1 MLRERISVLVPTLN
15 EEGNVADLVRRLD
28 VSFRA
33 ADIEYEVIFIDDHS
47 TDGTRAEV
55 EKLSHSYPV
64 SFHLKKGKRGKAHSI
79 LEGFDFVRFE
89 TIAMIDA
96 DLQYPPEALPEM
108 CAQLHRGLDIVVA
121 NRVERE
127 TSLARRILS
136 RGFALVF
143 SKFLHGLDVDV
154 QSGMKVFRAR
164 IAREVK
170 IAPDPWTFDLEFL
183 LTARNYGYEI
193 GGHSIIFSERKSGES
208 KIVFW
213 KAIREIGWNAV
224 KLRFRG
230 RPPLRIHPEAV
241 PAGKIQG
248 MIGAGIAHKR
258 KRFVTHSTLPH
269 HFSALHTFV
278 SWQKV
283 VLIGIA
289 FAFALGMLFRPMATL
304 IAATAVLTSI
314 YFFDVLFNAFFV
326 VRSLR
331 RPPEISFSDKEL
343 AAIRDERLPLYS
355 ILCPLYREAHI
366 LPGFLEAIG
375 KLDWPKEKLEALL
388 LLEENDE
395 ETIRAATEMN
405 LPSFVRVVVVPHSEP
420 KTKPKACN
428 YGLSMTRGEYVVI
441 YDAEDIPD
449 PLQLKK
455 AYLGFQTL
463 SRDVWCLQAK
473 LNYFNANQNIL
484 TRLFTAEY
492 SLWFDVTLPGLQSV
506 ATSIPLGG
514 TSNHFRREDLL
525 ELEGWDPFN
534 VTEDCDLG
542 ARIFTRGHRTAII
555 DSVTLEEANSK
566 VGNWIRQR
574 SRWIKGYMQT
584 YLVHMR
590 QPVTF
595 FRDNGIHA
603 LLFQFIVGGK
613 IAFMLINPILWL
625 QTIAYFA
632 FRSIA
637 GPTIEALYPPVVFY
651 MAVVSLVFG
660 NFLAMYYYM
669 IGCAKREKWEL
680 MKWVFLIPFYWLLVS
695 VAAMVAAYQLLVKPH
710 YWEKTTHGL
719 HLLKR
724 KKKPIDGISEKKTE
738 NVLEPSIHLSPEH
751 FLVTSVHAFARGI
764 RKYALQ
770 AVSWM
775 SDRYERATGFL
786 QKIPSQQYLKS
797 LWDFAC
803 SAEGFFVMATFVS
816 NVLNFLFNAFL
827 GRALSFEMLGM
838 IALLNTL
845 WYLALVF
852 INPFATT
859 INREVSYLSAKNGT
873 SEARAF
879 WVSVMRIGLIASL
892 FATALWLFAVPALS
906 RFFHVSD
913 SLLLLSFAPLFAG
926 GLIAFGN
933 FGYLQGS
940 LRFRA
945 AAGLSLI
952 EAGSKLLLVFGF
964 VSFGWSEYAYFSI
977 PLSVT
982 LAAMSSFLFIPR
994 AGTVLLSTPQS
1005 RAFPIEFFSAAVLVT
1020 VSTAMFTTVDVLLA
1034 KHFMSERD
1042 AGAYALLSLV
1052 GKIVFFLGTMPNM
1065 FMVTFVGRN
1074 RGLGKG
1080 TKKIFW
1086 ILYGISCCV
1095 VAGSVLFLGFFDGMF
1110 SIFLFGKK
1118 IVAVL
1123 PFLPLYTI
1131 AIAFFTLSTIIVTYH
1146 LARKRYIFVLAA
1158 LLMSI
1163 SEAAG
1168 IVLFH
1173 GSLDHIVRSVFLS
1186 SVFGWIVLTLL
1197 HVMEPSFRFFERA
1210 TRDFL
1215 DAFRGRLPEVLS
1227 DIHGKRVL
1235 IFNWRDT
1242 QHAYGGGAEVYVE
1255 EIAKRWVADGHVVT
1269 MFCGNDGHQ
1278 SRHETRHGIH
1288 IVRRGGF
1295 YLVYLWA
1302 MVYYFARF
1310 RGKYDMI
1317 IDCEN
1322 GIPFFTPLYVK
1333 EPVVCLLHHVH
1344 QEVFFQFLS
1353 KPFALLASFL
1363 EKTLMPMV
1371 YSNVPFV
1378 TVSPSSQHEMELLGI
1393 GKAGISIVYPGVRLD
1408 EFVPSE
1414 QKTDRPTLLY
1424 LGRLKAYKSVGVLL
1438 HAFKKVL
1445 MERPEAKL
1453 IIAGDGDDEA
1463 RLKQL
1468 AFETLRLGVDRVEFT
1483 GRVSEEEKK
1492 RLLQESWMLVNPSMM
1507 EGWGIVAIE
1516 ANACGTPV
1524 IASDVPG
1531 LRDSV
1536 KNPHSGFLVPYGDVD
1551 AFAEKILLLI
1561 RNRELRT
1568 NMNVDARKWAE
1579 QFDWNVSSTRMFEA
1593 VSVRNDD
1600 RFV

>member
-15 EEGNVADLVRRLD
+15 EEGNVADLVRRVD

-47 TDGTRAEV
+47 TDGTRTEV
-55 EKLSHSYPV
+55 EKLSKTYPV
-64 SFHLKKGKRGKAHSI
+64 FFHLKKGNRGKAYSI
-79 LEGFDFVRFE
+79 LEGFDYAHFE

-96 DLQYPPEALPEM
+96 DLQYPPEALPDM
-108 CAQLHRGLDIVVA
+108 CAKLHHGFDIVVA
-121 NRVERE
+121 NRIERE
-127 TSLARRILS
+127 TSLLRRVLS

-143 SKFLHGLDVDV
+143 SRFLHGLDVDV

-164 IAREVK
+164 VAHEVK
-170 IAPDPWTFDLEFL
+170 ITPDPWTFDLEFL

-193 GGHSIIFSERKSGES
+193 GGQTIAFAERTSGES

-224 KLRFRG
+224 KLRFRE
-230 RPPLRIHPEAV
+230 RAPLRIHPETV
-241 PAGKIQG
+241 GAGKVQG
-248 MIGAGIAHKR
+248 MLGAGVAHNR
-258 KRFVTHSTLPH
+258 KRFVTHSTLAH
-269 HFSALHTFV
+269 HSSALHTFV
-278 SWQKV
+278 SWQKIV
-283 VLIGIA
+283 VISIA
-289 FAFALGMLFRPMATL
+289 LAFVVGVLLRPISTL
-304 IAATAVLTSI
+304 IAVTAILTSI
-314 YFFDVLFNAFFV
+314 YFLDVLFNAFFV
-326 VRSLR
+326 VRSLKK
-331 RPPEISFSDKEL
+331 PPEVSFSDEEL
-343 AAIRDERLPLYS
+343 ATLRDEQLPLYS

-366 LPGFLEAIG
+366 LPGFLDAIG
-375 KLDWPKEKLEALL
+375 KIDWPKEKLEALL
-388 LLEENDE
+388 LLEENDQ
-395 ETIRAATEMN
+395 ETIDAATEMN
-405 LPSFVRVVVVPHSEP
+405 LPSFVRIVVVPHSEP

-525 ELEGWDPFN
+525 ALEGWDPFN

-590 QPVTF
+590 QPGKF

-603 LLFQFIVGGK
+603 LLFQFVVGGK
-613 IAFMLINPILWL
+613 IAFMLINPLLWL
-625 QTIAYFA
+625 QTILYFA
-632 FRSIA
+632 FRPVV
-637 GPTIEALYPPVVFY
+637 GPAIEALYPPVVFY
-651 MAVVSLVFG
+651 MAVVSLIFG

-695 VAAMVAAYQLLVKPH
+695 VAAVMAAYQLLVKPH

-724 KKKPIDGISEKKTE
+724 KKKTLDGASEKKVE
-738 NVLEPSIHLSPEH
+738 KVLGPSIRVSPEN
-751 FLVTSVHAFARGI
+751 FFATSLQRGTRGVLRYFSNTFSWI
-764 RKYALQ
+764 SGQSRSIGALLRKFSSREYTRPIL
-770 AVSWM
+770 
-775 SDRYERATGFL
+775 
-786 QKIPSQQYLKS
+786 
-797 LWDFAC
+797 DFAF
-803 SAEGFFVMATFVS
+803 SAEGLFVIATFLS
-816 NVLNFLFNAFL
+816 NVLNFAFNAFL
-827 GRALSFEMLGM
+827 GRMLSFETLGM

-852 INPFATT
+852 ISPFSTT
-859 INREVSYLSAKNGT
+859 INREVSYLSARNGEK
-873 SEARAF
+873 EALVF
-879 WVSVMRIGLIASL
+879 WASIMRIGLIASV
-892 FATALWLFAVPALS
+892 FVTALWLFAVPALS
-906 RFFHVSD
+906 RFFHVGD
-913 SLLLLSFAPLFAG
+913 VLLLFSFAPLLAG
-926 GLIAFGN
+926 GLLAFGN
-933 FGYLQGS
+933 FGYLQGA

-945 AAGLSLI
+945 AAILSLV
-952 EAGSKLLLVFGF
+952 EAGSKLIIALGF
-964 VSFGWSEYAYFSI
+964 VFSGLHEYVYLSI
-977 PLSVT
+977 PVSVI
-982 LAAMSSFLFIPR
+982 LAAFSSFFLIPG
-994 AGTVLLSTPQS
+994 AGKSLLNAPQS
-1005 RAFPIEFFSAAVLVT
+1005 RTFPLEFFSAAILVT

-1034 KHFMSERD
+1034 KHFMSERG
-1042 AGAYALLSLV
+1042 AGEYALLSLV
-1052 GKIVFFLGTMPNM
+1052 GKVIFFLGTMPNM

-1080 TKKIFW
+1080 TKNIFW
-1086 ILYGISCCV
+1086 IIYGLSACV
-1095 VAGSVLFLGFFDGMF
+1095 VAGSVVLLGFFDGALSM
-1110 SIFLFGKK
+1110 FLFGGK
-1118 IVAVL
+1118 VSAVL
-1123 PFLPLYTI
+1123 QFLPMYTI

-1146 LARKRYIFVLAA
+1146 LARKQYIFVFAA
-1158 LLMSI
+1158 LLMSGA
-1163 SEAAG
+1163 EAIG
-1168 IVLFH
+1168 IILFH
-1173 GSLDHIVRSVFLS
+1173 SSLDHIVDSVFLS
-1186 SVFGWIVLTLL
+1186 SLCGWILL
-1197 HVMEPSFRFFERA
+1197 SALHIAEPSFRFFERA
-1210 TRDFL
+1210 VRDFL
-1215 DAFRGRLPEVLS
+1215 DAFRGRFPEETAPLQ
-1227 DIHGKRVL
+1227 GKRVL

-1242 QHAYGGGAEVYVE
+1242 KHAYGGGAEVYVE
-1255 EIAKRWVADGHVVT
+1255 EIAKRWVADGNSVT

-1278 SRHETRHGIH
+1278 SRHETRHGIR

-1295 YLVYLWA
+1295 YLVYVWA
-1302 MVYYFARF
+1302 VIYYFARF
-1310 RGKYDMI
+1310 RGKFDVI

-1344 QEVFFQFLS
+1344 QEVFFQFLP
-1353 KPFALLASFL
+1353 KPLAFLASFL
-1363 EKTLMPMV
+1363 EKTMMPLV
-1371 YSNVPFV
+1371 YSKAPFV
-1378 TVSPSSQHEMELLGI
+1378 TVSQSSQHEMELLGI
-1393 GKAGISIVYPGVRLD
+1393 GKAGISVVHPGVHLD
-1408 EFVPSE
+1408 DFVPVE
-1414 QKTDRPTLLY
+1414 QKSDRPTLLY

-1438 HAFKKVL
+1438 HAFKMVVA
-1445 MERPEAKL
+1445 ERPESKL
-1453 IIAGDGDDEA
+1453 IIAGDGDDEMN
-1463 RLKQL
+1463 LKRL
-1468 AFETLRLGVDRVEFT
+1468 AFETLRLGTDHVEFL

-1492 RLLQESWMLVNPSMM
+1492 KLLQESWMLVNPSMM

-1524 IASDVPG
+1524 IASNVPG

-1536 KNPHSGFLVPYGDVD
+1536 KNPHSGFLVPYGDAD

-1561 RNRELRT
+1561 RDRELRL
-1568 NMNVDARKWAE
+1568 NMNISAREWAE
-1579 QFDWNVSSTRMFEA
+1579 RFDWNLSSAQLLEV
-1593 VSVRNDD
+1593 VSVRDEN
-1600 RFV
+1600 RPL

>member
-366 LPGFLEAIG
+366 LSGFLEAIG

-590 QPVTF
+590 QPVRF

-603 LLFQFIVGGK
+603 LLFQFVVGGK

-637 GPTIEALYPPVVFY
+637 GPTIEALYPPTVFY

-695 VAAMVAAYQLLVKPH
+695 VAAVMAAYQLLVKPH

-724 KKKPIDGISEKKTE
+724 KKKSVDAVSIKKTDK
-738 NVLEPSIHLSPEH
+738 VLEPSIHMASKNSLS
-751 FLVTSVHAFARGI
+751 TQWNACVHGI
-764 RKYALQ
+764 STRYSS
-770 AVSWM
+770 AVSWIVGQSRFVGGM
-775 SDRYERATGFL
+775 LRRYSFGEYAKMMLDF
-786 QKIPSQQYLKS
+786 S
-797 LWDFAC
+797 L
-803 SAEGFFVMATFVS
+803 SAEGLFVIATFLS
-816 NVLNFLFNAFL
+816 NVLNFAFNAFL
-827 GRALSFEMLGM
+827 GRVLSFETLGM

-852 INPFATT
+852 ISPFATT
-859 INREVSYLSAKNGT
+859 INREVSYLSARNGEK
-873 SEARAF
+873 EALAF
-879 WVSVMRIGLIASL
+879 WASVMRIGLIASV
-892 FATALWLFAVPALS
+892 FVTALWLFAVPALS

-913 SLLLLSFAPLFAG
+913 ILLLISFAPLLAG
-926 GLIAFGN
+926 GLLAFGN

-945 AAGLSLI
+945 AAVLSLI
-952 EAGSKLLLVFGF
+952 EAGSKFVVALGF
-964 VSFGWSEYAYFSI
+964 VFSGLGEYVYLSI
-977 PLSVT
+977 PISVV
-982 LAAMSSFLFIPR
+982 LAAFSSFFLIPR
-994 AGTVLLSTPQS
+994 SGSALVRAPQTRS
-1005 RAFPIEFFSAAVLVT
+1005 FPIEFFSAAILVT
-1020 VSTAMFTTVDVLLA
+1020 VSTAMFTTMDVLLA
-1034 KHFMSERD
+1034 KHFMSERG
-1042 AGAYALLSLV
+1042 AGEYALLSLV
-1052 GKIVFFLGTMPNM
+1052 GKVIFFLGTMPNM

-1080 TKKIFW
+1080 TKKVFW
-1086 ILYGISCCV
+1086 IIYGISSCV
-1095 VAGSVLFLGFFDGMF
+1095 VAGSVLLLGFFDGVV
-1110 SIFLFGKK
+1110 SEFLFGEK
-1118 IVAVL
+1118 ISAVSR
-1123 PFLPLYTI
+1123 FLPIYAV

-1146 LARKRYIFVLAA
+1146 LARKRYVFVFAV
-1158 LLMSI
+1158 LLMSGAE
-1163 SEAAG
+1163 SVG
-1168 IVLFH
+1168 IILFH
-1173 GSLDHIVRSVFLS
+1173 ESLDHIVDSVFLS
-1186 SVFGWIVLTLL
+1186 SLFGWILL
-1197 HVMEPSFRFFERA
+1197 SILHITEPSFQFLGRA
-1210 TRDFL
+1210 VQDFL
-1215 DAFRGRLPEVLS
+1215 DAFRGRLPELPIPS
-1227 DIHGKRVL
+1227 HGKRVL
-1235 IFNWRDT
+1235 VFNWRDT
-1242 QHAYGGGAEVYVE
+1242 KHAYGGGAEVYVE
-1255 EIAKRWVADGHVVT
+1255 EIAKRWVADGNSVT
-1269 MFCGNDGHQ
+1269 LFCGNDGHQ
-1278 SRHETRHGIH
+1278 PRHETREGIR

-1302 MVYYFARF
+1302 VIYYFARF
-1310 RGKYDMI
+1310 RGKFDVI

-1322 GIPFFTPLYVK
+1322 GVPFFTPLYAK

-1344 QEVFFQFLS
+1344 QEVFFQFLP
-1353 KPFALLASFL
+1353 KPLALLASFL
-1363 EKTLMPMV
+1363 EKTLMPLV
-1371 YSNVPFV
+1371 YARVPFV
-1378 TVSPSSQHEMELLGI
+1378 TVSQSSKREMELLGM
-1393 GKAGISIVYPGVRLD
+1393 GKAGISIVHPGVRLD
-1408 EFVPSE
+1408 DFVPTGE
-1414 QKTDRPTLLY
+1414 KTDRPTLLY

-1445 MERPEAKL
+1445 LERPEAKL
-1453 IIAGDGDDEA
+1453 LIAGDGDDESS
-1463 RLKQL
+1463 LKRL
-1468 AFETLRLGVDRVEFT
+1468 AFETLRLGTDHVEFL

-1561 RNRELRT
+1561 RDRELRA
-1568 NMNVDARKWAE
+1568 NMNIDARKWAE
-1579 QFDWNVSSTRMFEA
+1579 QFDWNVSSARMFEA
-1593 VSVRNDD
+1593 VSVRNED
-1600 RFV
+1600 RLV

>member
-47 TDGTRAEV
+47 TDGTRVEV
-55 EKLSHSYPV
+55 EKLSHSYPA
-64 SFHLKKGKRGKAHSI
+64 SFHLKKGRRGKAHSI

-590 QPVTF
+590 QPVRF

-603 LLFQFIVGGK
+603 LLFQFVVGGK

-637 GPTIEALYPPVVFY
+637 GPTIEALYPPTVFY

-695 VAAMVAAYQLLVKPH
+695 VAAVMAAYQLLVKPH

-724 KKKPIDGISEKKTE
+724 KKKSVDAVSIKKTDK
-738 NVLEPSIHLSPEH
+738 VLEPSIHMASKSVSRMKSLPVFLGKAFYKSVLFVRKPVDNGASEESVWISRRAHSVWKFILSPE
-751 FLVTSVHAFARGI
+751 
-764 RKYALQ
+764 
-770 AVSWM
+770 
-775 SDRYERATGFL
+775 
-786 QKIPSQQYLKS
+786 
-797 LWDFAC
+797 
-803 SAEGFFVMATFVS
+803 GFFLFALFVA
-816 NVLNFLFNAFL
+816 NVINFLFNVFL
-827 GRALSFEMLGM
+827 GRQLSLEYFGLVTFV
-838 IALLNTL
+838 NTL
-845 WYLALVF
+845 WSFVTIFTSTYGTTVNHHIAYTSSSTNSKWDGAWLLALLRRGSLGMSIVSVVWIFVVPYLSSYFRVDELTLYLFTPVF
-852 INPFATT
+852 IFGFSGA
-859 INREVSYLSAKNGT
+859 A
-873 SEARAF
+873 
-879 WVSVMRIGLIASL
+879 MRGFI
-892 FATALWLFAVPALS
+892 
-906 RFFHVSD
+906 
-913 SLLLLSFAPLFAG
+913 
-926 GLIAFGN
+926 
-933 FGYLQGS
+933 QGK
-940 LRFRA
+940 LRFYVA
-945 AAGLSLI
+945 
-952 EAGSKLLLVFGF
+952 
-964 VSFGWSEYAYFSI
+964 
-977 PLSVT
+977 
-982 LAAMSSFLFIPR
+982 
-994 AGTVLLSTPQS
+994 
-1005 RAFPIEFFSAAVLVT
+1005 SAAVLFEPISKFILAAIMVFVGRPDLSYLSVPYSVVLASAFVFIWVFRDVRT
-1020 VSTAMFTTVDVLLA
+1020 VHGSESEPPVHVFPKQFYMAALIGNIGTLLFLNVDLLLV
-1034 KHFMSERD
+1034 KHYFSSVVSGE
-1042 AGAYALLSLV
+1042 YALLSLV
-1052 GKIVFFLGTMPNM
+1052 GKMVFFMGTLPLSLLITL
-1065 FMVTFVGRN
+1065 VSRVEGKGRN
-1074 RGLGKG
+1074 PRR
-1080 TKKIFW
+1080 TFYKIY
-1086 ILYGISCCV
+1086 LLTGIFV
-1095 VAGSVLFLGFFDGMF
+1095 VGSVFVFWMFGDILVPFLFGPRASVIFPYLLMYTSALGFF
-1110 SIFLFGKK
+1110 
-1118 IVAVL
+1118 
-1123 PFLPLYTI
+1123 
-1131 AIAFFTLSTIIVTYH
+1131 TLTNVIVTYH
-1146 LARKRYIFVLAA
+1146 LAREHFIFPFLILLSAISVAILVSLNHSTLHEVVESIFLVSFSWWAMIQVLDIFKEFLLYVRNSIRDLLGVFEDLPFESSCQGKRYRI
-1158 LLMSI
+1158 
-1163 SEAAG
+1163 
-1168 IVLFH
+1168 
-1173 GSLDHIVRSVFLS
+1173 
-1186 SVFGWIVLTLL
+1186 
-1197 HVMEPSFRFFERA
+1197 
-1210 TRDFL
+1210 
-1215 DAFRGRLPEVLS
+1215 
-1227 DIHGKRVL
+1227 L
-1235 IFNWRDT
+1235 IFNWRDRR
-1242 QHAYGGGAEVYVE
+1242 HKCSGGAEEYVH
-1255 EIAKRWVADGHVVT
+1255 EIAKKWVVEGHGVT
-1269 MFCGNDGHQ
+1269 LFCGNDGECA
-1278 SRHETRHGIH
+1278 RYEVVDGVRVI
-1288 IVRRGGF
+1288 RRGGF
-1295 YLVYLWA
+1295 YFVYVWA
-1302 MVYYFARF
+1302 FIYYLLRF
-1310 RGKYDMI
+1310 RNQYDI
-1317 IDCEN
+1317 VIDCQN
-1322 GIPFFTPLYVK
+1322 GVPFFTPIYVRK
-1333 EPVVCLLHHVH
+1333 PVYCLMHHVH
-1344 QEVFFQFLS
+1344 RSVFFRDL
-1353 KPFALLASFL
+1353 PRPLAYFANFL
-1363 EKTLMPMV
+1363 ESVLMPLI
-1371 YSNVPFV
+1371 YRNTRFF
-1378 TVSPSSQHEMELLGI
+1378 TVSESSRREMLNIGL
-1393 GKAGISIVYPGVRLD
+1393 GKAGIEVVPPGVHFSELHNVGD
-1408 EFVPSE
+1408 EKSDHPVI
-1414 QKTDRPTLLY
+1414 LY
-1424 LGRLKAYKSVGVLL
+1424 LGRLKAYKSIDVLIR
-1438 HAFKKVL
+1438 AFVL
-1445 MERPEAKL
+1445 ILKDVPSAEL
-1453 IIAGDGDDEA
+1453 IIAGSGEEYES
-1463 RLKQL
+1463 LKKL
-1468 AFETLRLGVDRVEFT
+1468 AADLDISRSVLFT
-1483 GRVSEEEKK
+1483 GYVSDSEKYS
-1492 RLLQESWMLVNPSMM
+1492 LLRRAWAVVNPSYM
-1507 EGWGIVAIE
+1507 EGWGIVSIE
-1516 ANACGTPV
+1516 ANACRTLV
-1524 IASDVPG
+1524 IAADVPG

-1536 KNPHSGFLVPYGDVD
+1536 QDAYSGYLVEYGNVEK
-1551 AFAEKILLLI
+1551 FADKILLVLLDK
-1561 RNRELRT
+1561 ELRKKLEV
-1568 NMNVDARKWAE
+1568 NAQIWAE
-1579 QFDWNVSSTRMFEA
+1579 NFNWDKSSKVFLESILEKA
-1593 VSVRNDD
+1593 I
-1600 RFV
+1600 